1 MGGNGSYGK
10 ALGGVAEKDRTHY
23 DTGYRIDGH
32 KVLVL
37 MENINHN
44 KFIMNSNSE
53 NPIYLIASI
62 AKNTHRLVISG
73 IGIYEKHKL
82 TKSIDLKFDS
92 DGNLIPFDS
101 SEKGS
106 HAHNWTENSP
116 GVLGRKRHD
125 ESNHLPIDN
134 KYQHLIDKIVDF
146 NKKGHTWE
154 KGQNNEQNSCHQ

>member
-1 MGGNGSYGK
+1 MGGNGSYDK
-10 ALGGVAEKDRTHY
+10 VLGGVVEGKRTHY

-82 TKSIDLKFDS
+82 TKSIDLKFDN
-92 DGNLIPFDS
+92 DGNIIPFDD
-101 SEKGS
+101 SENGS
-106 HAHNWTENSP
+106 HSHKWTEISP
-116 GVLGRKRHD
+116 GVLGRTSHD
-125 ESNHLPIDN
+125 KSNHLPIDK
-134 KYQHLIDKIVDF
+134 KYEHLMDRIADF
-146 NKKGHTWE
+146 NKQRKIW
-154 KGQNNEQNSCHQ
+154 KQVQ

>member
-1 MGGNGSYGK
+1 MGGNGSYDK
-10 ALGGVAEKDRTHY
+10 VLGGVVEGKRTHY

-32 KVLVL
+32 KVVIFK
-37 MENINHN
+37 ENTSHD

-53 NPIYLIASI
+53 HPIYLIASADEKTNEI
-62 AKNTHRLVISG
+62 IVSG
-73 IGIYEKHKL
+73 IAIYNKHQL
-82 TKSIDLKFDS
+82 TESIDLKFDN

-146 NKKGHTWE
+146 NKRGHTWE